1 MFTGSILIKRKS
13 KLKNVS
19 SCIEYMIL
27 ESFLRAERVWS
38 LIFKIYIIRQTQENS
53 TFVLIF
59 LIISAFKLFVTNI
72 YNSYHLSNL
81 VKYKHKALST
91 ITILIN
97 LLNQTSYVLLQTS
110 ILLCL
115 RSRLLI
121 FVQIFILS

>member
-19 SCIEYMIL
+19 SCIEFMIL

-59 LIISAFKLFVTNI
+59 LIISTFKLFVTNI

-81 VKYKHKALST
+81 VKYKHKTLST